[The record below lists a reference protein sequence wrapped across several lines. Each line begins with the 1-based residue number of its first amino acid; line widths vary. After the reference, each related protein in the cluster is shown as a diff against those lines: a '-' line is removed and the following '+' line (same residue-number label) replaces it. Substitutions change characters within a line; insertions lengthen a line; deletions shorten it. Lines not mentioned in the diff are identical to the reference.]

1 MEELRSCM
9 PFHEA
14 NNNNNNNNNKMLIPN
29 EFISLYLGICG
40 YSSTAEL
47 KMENGHMLLK
57 NRQIT
62 TLKLL

>member
-1 MEELRSCM
+1 M
-9 PFHEA
+9 PFHKA
-14 NNNNNNNNNKMLIPN
+14 NNNNNKMLIPN
-29 EFISLYLGICG
+29 EFISLYLGICD

-47 KMENGHMLLK
+47 KMENGYMLLK